1 MGKCFSINEKSKK
14 NNSDS
19 NREKTFQLKQNII
32 INNTGTEIQIENKQK
47 QILKSTKKKNDES
60 KNQNSIIMIE
70 NIKNKTII
78 KSINQI
84 NGSEIKILNNEN
96 SIIIIMDN
104 SSKVYIENCINCSIF
119 ISSCS
124 SLISINKCEKI
135 NLISISHYINIINV
149 IEGNFFIFSMTN
161 PKIDNSKNIFFGMF
175 YIHFIELSDIIKKS
189 KINIWENHWS
199 QFDYLS
205 DLQEEIHFA
214 NDDIKNKV
222 INIFSIGFNGCIVM
236 YDVYELIPF
245 TYGKNCNLNNFFHI
259 LLIFKGE
266 DFIENDILK
275 FLSPEE
281 LKDNDL
287 ICINT
292 KIIQYYQSIFNELDK
307 MIQNANN
314 ENLINFIT
322 KRNINKAIATNSVFV
337 DFRKTNNDLLNELDI
352 KNDTDSNK
360 NNNLKNEELLLIW
373 LGCDN
378 NIDDINLI
386 KEYINNYID
395 EGSYAF
401 VSNDDVNLDNK
412 EFCYKL
418 KKLFEFE

>member
-84 NGSEIKILNNEN
+84 NGNQIKILNNEN

-104 SSKVYIENCINCSIF
+104 TSNVNIENCIKCSIF

-175 YIHFIELSDIIKKS
+175 YIHFIELSEIIKKS

-214 NDDIKNKV
+214 NEDLKNKV
-222 INIFSIGFNGCIVM
+222 INIFLIGFTGCIIM
-236 YDVYELIPF
+236 YDVYQFIPF
-245 TYGKNCNLNNFFHI
+245 TFGKNCNLNNFFHI

-266 DFIENDILK
+266 DYIENDILK
-275 FLSPEE
+275 FLSPED

-287 ICINT
+287 ICIDT
-292 KIIQYYQSIFNELDK
+292 KIIQNYQSKFNELDK
-307 MIQNANN
+307 IFQNANN
-314 ENLINFIT
+314 DNLSNFIT
-322 KRNINKAIATNSVFV
+322 KKNNINKVITTNSVFV
-337 DFRKTNNDLLNELDI
+337 DFRKTNNDILN
-352 KNDTDSNK
+352 
-360 NNNLKNEELLLIW
+360 
-373 LGCDN
+373 
-378 NIDDINLI
+378 
-386 KEYINNYID
+386 
-395 EGSYAF
+395 
-401 VSNDDVNLDNK
+401 
-412 EFCYKL
+412 
-418 KKLFEFE
+418 KLFIN

>member
-1 MGKCFSINEKSKK
+1 MGKCFSTKNKK
-14 NNSDS
+14 EQ
-19 NREKTFQLKQNII
+19 RIITPPPIQLKQNII
-32 INNTGTEIQIENKQK
+32 INNTGTEIQIENKKK
-47 QILKSTKKKNDES
+47 QILKSVKKKGEEYQI
-60 KNQNSIIMIE
+60 QNKIIIIE
-70 NIKNKTII
+70 NEKDKTII

-84 NGSEIKILNNEN
+84 NGSQIKILNNEN
-96 SIIIIMDN
+96 SSIIIMDN
-104 SSKVYIENCINCSIF
+104 ASNVTIENCINCSIF

-135 NLISISHYINIINV
+135 NLISISHNITIINV

-161 PKIDNSKNIFFGMF
+161 PKIDNSKKIFFGMF
-175 YIHFIELSDIIKKS
+175 YIHFIELSEIIKKS

-214 NDDIKNKV
+214 NDELKNKV
-222 INIFSIGFNGCIVM
+222 TNIFSIGFNECIIM
-236 YDVYELIPF
+236 YDVYEFIPF
-245 TYGKNCNLNNFFHI
+245 TYGKNCNLNHYFHI

-281 LKDNDL
+281 LKENDL
-287 ICINT
+287 ICIDT
-292 KIIQYYQSIFNELDK
+292 KIIKNYQSKFNELDK
-307 MIQNANN
+307 IFQNANN

-322 KRNINKAIATNSVFV
+322 KRNINKVITTNSVFV
-337 DFRKTNNDLLNELDI
+337 DFRKTNNDILNELDI
-352 KNDTDSNK
+352 KKDTDSNK

-373 LGCDN
+373 LGYN
-378 NIDDINLI
+378 KNIDDINVI
-386 KEYINNYID
+386 QEYISSSID

-401 VSNDDVNLDNK
+401 VSNDEVKLDNK

-418 KKLFEFE
+418 KKLFDFE

>member
-1 MGKCFSINEKSKK
+1 MGKCFSIKENKK
-14 NNSDS
+14 Q
-19 NREKTFQLKQNII
+19 ETQIPKPYQLNQNII
-32 INNTGTEIQIENKQK
+32 ISNTDTEIQIEKKKEK
-47 QILKSTKKKNDES
+47 QILKSVKKKTEEYQI
-60 KNQNSIIMIE
+60 QNNIIIIE
-70 NIKNKTII
+70 NQKDKTII

-175 YIHFIELSDIIKKS
+175 CIHFIELSDIIKKS

-214 NDDIKNKV
+214 NEDLKNKV
-222 INIFSIGFNGCIVM
+222 INIFLIGFTGCIIM
-236 YDVYELIPF
+236 YDVYQFIPF
-245 TYGKNCNLNNFFHI
+245 TFGKNCNLNNFFHI

-266 DFIENDILK
+266 DYIENDILK
-275 FLSPEE
+275 FLSPED

-287 ICINT
+287 ICIDT
-292 KIIQYYQSIFNELDK
+292 KIIQNYQSKFNELDK
-307 MIQNANN
+307 IFQNANN

-322 KRNINKAIATNSVFV
+322 KRNINKVITTNSVFV
-337 DFRKTNNDLLNELDI
+337 DFRKTNNEIINELDI
-352 KNDTDSNK
+352 KKDTDSNK

-386 KEYINNYID
+386 KEHINNCID

>member
-1 MGKCFSINEKSKK
+1 
-14 NNSDS
+14 
-19 NREKTFQLKQNII
+19 
-32 INNTGTEIQIENKQK
+32 
-47 QILKSTKKKNDES
+47 
-60 KNQNSIIMIE
+60 
-70 NIKNKTII
+70 
-78 KSINQI
+78 
-84 NGSEIKILNNEN
+84 
-96 SIIIIMDN
+96 
-104 SSKVYIENCINCSIF
+104 
-119 ISSCS
+119 
-124 SLISINKCEKI
+124 
-135 NLISISHYINIINV
+135 
-149 IEGNFFIFSMTN
+149 MTN

-175 YIHFIELSDIIKKS
+175 CIHFIELSDIIKKS

-214 NDDIKNKV
+214 NEDLKNKV
-222 INIFSIGFNGCIVM
+222 INIFLIGFTGCIIM
-236 YDVYELIPF
+236 YDVYQFIPF
-245 TYGKNCNLNNFFHI
+245 TFGKNCNLNNFFHI

-266 DFIENDILK
+266 DYIENDILK
-275 FLSPEE
+275 FLSPED

-287 ICINT
+287 ICIDT
-292 KIIQYYQSIFNELDK
+292 KIIQNYQSKFNELDK
-307 MIQNANN
+307 IFQNANN

-322 KRNINKAIATNSVFV
+322 KRNINKVITTNSVFV
-337 DFRKTNNDLLNELDI
+337 DFRKTNNEIINELDI
-352 KNDTDSNK
+352 KKDTDSNK

-386 KEYINNYID
+386 KEHINNCID

>member
-1 MGKCFSINEKSKK
+1 
-14 NNSDS
+14 
-19 NREKTFQLKQNII
+19 
-32 INNTGTEIQIENKQK
+32 
-47 QILKSTKKKNDES
+47 
-60 KNQNSIIMIE
+60 MIE

-84 NGSEIKILNNEN
+84 NGNQIKILNNEN

-104 SSKVYIENCINCSIF
+104 TSNVNIENCIKCSIF

-175 YIHFIELSDIIKKS
+175 CIHFIELSDIIKKS

-245 TYGKNCNLNNFFHI
+245 TY
-259 LLIFKGE
+259 E
-266 DFIENDILK
+266 
-275 FLSPEE
+275 
-281 LKDNDL
+281 
-287 ICINT
+287 
-292 KIIQYYQSIFNELDK
+292 
-307 MIQNANN
+307 
-314 ENLINFIT
+314 
-322 KRNINKAIATNSVFV
+322 
-337 DFRKTNNDLLNELDI
+337 
-352 KNDTDSNK
+352 
-360 NNNLKNEELLLIW
+360 
-373 LGCDN
+373 
-378 NIDDINLI
+378 
-386 KEYINNYID
+386 
-395 EGSYAF
+395 
-401 VSNDDVNLDNK
+401 
-412 EFCYKL
+412 
-418 KKLFEFE
+418 KKL